1 MADDEFDEEEEPEGD
16 VEDLDPED
24 IDEEL
29 DPDLI
34 DDAIGDDETEELAE
48 GGTAST
54 DDDDDDAESVDVEGE
69 DEDVVVALDDETH
82 PDDVEASLDVLL
94 KERTTS
100 DRPEDEEPE
109 DADDDAQ
116 RGEGDTKI
124 KPRGADEFLCTS
136 CFLVLPM
143 SQLAAGESDRC
154 RDCA

>member
-1 MADDEFDEEEEPEGD
+1 M
-16 VEDLDPED
+16 
-24 IDEEL
+24 
-29 DPDLI
+29 
-34 DDAIGDDETEELAE
+34 
-48 GGTAST
+48 
-54 DDDDDDAESVDVEGE
+54 
-69 DEDVVVALDDETH
+69 
-82 PDDVEASLDVLL
+82 LL

-100 DRPEDEEPE
+100 DRPEDEEPD

-143 SQLAAGESDRC
+143 SQLADGKTDLC